1 MISRLGYCTVL
12 DKYSMMSWRLAL
24 SWFPAVN
31 GMSHIFLVAMMGWQ
45 DILLSCLLCL
55 VGCLDLPLDS
65 SGSRL
70 QSMRFPKAF
79 EAFLEQATI

>member
-31 GMSHIFLVAMMGWQ
+31 GMSHIFLVARYPHS
-45 DILLSCLLCL
+45 LLLALGI
-55 VGCLDLPLDS
+55 VGCLDLPLLDS
-65 SGSRL
+65 FGNRL
-70 QSMRFPKAF
+70 HSSMRLPPKG
-79 EAFLEQATI
+79 I